1 MSKSQVQGVMER
13 TLNPVTTIKLKG
25 KENKKPPKERNNN
38 PDISR
43 KALGERKEAY
53 YKLMKEVD
61 EATKGGGR
69 GTRRRKSRKRKRKT
83 RRKKRRTR
91 RKSRRKRRKKRRK
104 TRR

>member
-1 MSKSQVQGVMER
+1 MSKSQIEAAMVQ

-25 KENKKPPKERNNN
+25 KENKKPSSQKTASEASTNIRNA
-38 PDISR
+38 PFFQR
-43 KALGERKEAY
+43 WKVAQAKKQTG
-53 YKLMKEVD
+53 
-61 EATKGGGR
+61 TGR